1 MKNNLLTEQLVYNG
15 ESRTKTHIHLIA
27 YTRET
32 VHETVCDNF
41 TDEISKADPAA
52 KLWIRVH
59 GLEDTECINALCT
72 HFGIDFLVVQDILN
86 VNHPSKVEE
95 YDKFNFLVSR
105 IFEGDR
111 ITQIR
116 LIQGGNFVMS
126 FTDNESTLLNDVQQ
140 ALQHNV
146 LKIRTRASDYLF
158 SVMINDL
165 VSNYISVAM
174 SIGDDLDDLET
185 ELIAA
190 SDNRDIGGRL
200 QIHRRRY
207 MELKRTIIPLKDQYP
222 RLLHTDSTL
231 IHAGAWIA
239 LGCVAALLVLVIVLE
254 NTMQPTSML
263 FTVLKKGAVYALVA
277 ASLNL
282 LNGFTGLFSLGQAG
296 FMLLGAYTY
305 AILTIPSADRESVY
319 YLYGGSAVNFSLPEL
334 FGGGA
339 LGLILGV
346 LAALILAGCVAAVIA
361 WLIGLPVLRLKSDYL
376 AIATLGFA
384 EIIRAIFQWD
394 RLGPV
399 TNGANALKSFPTFS
413 SFNIENANGEVVL
426 RLSTFVPFLLV
437 AVCIGIMV
445 LLINSTYG
453 RAFKAIREDEV
464 AAEAMGINLAKHK
477 RMAFCIS
484 SFFAGV
490 GGGLFAMFANQAQ
503 AKTFTTSMTYEIL
516 LIVVIGGIGSISG
529 SCIASFLYVAAS
541 EWWLRFLDTETYIG
555 AFKVPFLRTGFRMVV
570 FSIII
575 MIVVLFFRRGLMGD
589 RELSDVARSLR
600 ARLSGKSKKKE
611 AAK

>member
-1 MKNNLLTEQLVYNG
+1 MLQEK
-15 ESRTKTHIHLIA
+15 K
-27 YTRET
+27 
-32 VHETVCDNF
+32 
-41 TDEISKADPAA
+41 SK
-52 KLWIRVH
+52 R
-59 GLEDTECINALCT
+59 
-72 HFGIDFLVVQDILN
+72 
-86 VNHPSKVEE
+86 
-95 YDKFNFLVSR
+95 
-105 IFEGDR
+105 
-111 ITQIR
+111 
-116 LIQGGNFVMS
+116 
-126 FTDNESTLLNDVQQ
+126 
-140 ALQHNV
+140 
-146 LKIRTRASDYLF
+146 
-158 SVMINDL
+158 
-165 VSNYISVAM
+165 
-174 SIGDDLDDLET
+174 
-185 ELIAA
+185 
-190 SDNRDIGGRL
+190 
-200 QIHRRRY
+200 
-207 MELKRTIIPLKDQYP
+207 
-222 RLLHTDSTL
+222 
-231 IHAGAWIA
+231 GAWIA

-305 AILTIPSADRESVY
+305 AILTIPSADRESVCY
-319 YLYGGSAVNFSLPEL
+319 RCGGSAVNFSLPEL